1 VLCTTSSNNFYVSDR
16 PLSPGD
22 LEKIGFLKNCG
33 RSLAWHGIVWISQI
47 KSSSSTMYLDQ
58 LDGNWRVWGDVV
70 AVGDDRLMKSIEQK
84 HR

>member
-1 VLCTTSSNNFYVSDR
+1 
-16 PLSPGD
+16 
-22 LEKIGFLKNCG
+22 
-33 RSLAWHGIVWISQI
+33 
-47 KSSSSTMYLDQ
+47 MYLDQ